1 MPMFVLV
8 IRFGVELIFRLNYSL
23 FFSNLGPTGTSN
35 YSVDDLAQ
43 ERALRLINGTIS
55 ELIDPNLNYSR
66 LSFLESGK
74 EAVDLKYELGK
85 GRAVGPH

>member
-1 MPMFVLV
+1 M
-8 IRFGVELIFRLNYSL
+8 
-23 FFSNLGPTGTSN
+23 
-35 YSVDDLAQ
+35 DDLAQ
-43 ERALRLINGTIS
+43 ARALRLINGTIS